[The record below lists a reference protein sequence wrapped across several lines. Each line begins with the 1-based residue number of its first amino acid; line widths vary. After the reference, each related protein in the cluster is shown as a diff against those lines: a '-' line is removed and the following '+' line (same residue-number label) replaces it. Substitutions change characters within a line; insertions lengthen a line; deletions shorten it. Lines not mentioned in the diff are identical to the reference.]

1 MADADR
7 FKRTATQFLNR
18 TAAQLHGVR
27 AGGKVPVPTF
37 AFDINAPLSIAV
49 GVSSVGVSRR
59 RCSHG
64 LTNHNEHERGGR
76 RDE

>member
-1 MADADR
+1 MGNADR
-7 FKRTATQFLNR
+7 FKRAATQFVNR

-37 AFDINAPLSIAV
+37 AFDINAPLSIAAS
-49 GVSSVGVSRR
+49 VSSVDASRR
-59 RCSHG
+59 RCSNG